1 MTTRGFKLGRY
12 LSQFTRTHSSKFIQ
26 SWIVDHSNIKINI
39 VTFIF
44 CLFQDT
50 TIETPRQ
57 VNEKLNR
64 TVY

>member
-1 MTTRGFKLGRY
+1 MRRFKLGRY
-12 LSQFTRTHSSKFIQ
+12 LSQLNRTNSSKFIQ

>member
-12 LSQFTRTHSSKFIQ
+12 LSQFTRTNSSKFIQ
-26 SWIVDHSNIKINI
+26 SWIVDHSNIKIDI

-44 CLFQDT
+44 CFFQDT
-50 TIETPRQ
+50 TIQTPPQ

>member
-1 MTTRGFKLGRY
+1 MTMRGFKLGRY
-12 LSQFTRTHSSKFIQ
+12 LSQLNRTNSSKFIQ

>member
-1 MTTRGFKLGRY
+1 MRGFKLGRY
-12 LSQFTRTHSSKFIQ
+12 LSQLNRTNSSKFIQ
-26 SWIVDHSNIKINI
+26 SWIVDHRIIKINI